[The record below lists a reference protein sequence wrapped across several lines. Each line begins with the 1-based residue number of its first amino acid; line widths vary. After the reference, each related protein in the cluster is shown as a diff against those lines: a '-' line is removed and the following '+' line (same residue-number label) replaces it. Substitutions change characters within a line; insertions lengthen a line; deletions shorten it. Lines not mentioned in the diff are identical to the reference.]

1 LIGVLGGGQLARMLA
16 LAGYPLGERFA
27 AIDPSPE
34 CGVRD
39 LAHLIVAGYDDPAAL
54 DWMAEHCDVVTYEFE
69 RVPAASARRIAERA
83 LVHPNPGV
91 LDVAQDRLTE
101 KELFTR
107 LGLATP
113 AFAAASTRAE
123 LEAAVASVGMPVL
136 VKTRREGYDGKG
148 QFVIRS
154 AGELDRCWNELGG
167 TSDRL
172 DDRGNRKDLIVE
184 ELVDFDR
191 ELSVLAV
198 RSIAGETA
206 VYPVVENEHSEGIL
220 RVSRAPGPGL
230 APELQAAVESHARS
244 IMDELDYVGVLAV
257 ELFQVGDRLL
267 GNEMAPRVHNSGHWT
282 IEGAVTSQF
291 ANHLRAITGRP
302 LGSIAALGH
311 SAMVNLIGALP
322 DLDEVLRIE
331 GAHLHLYD
339 KQPRPGRK
347 LGHVTLVAEDPEELE
362 DRLGRVVALV
372 DEPSQNRKPGI

>member
-27 AIDPSPE
+27 AVDPSTE

-39 LAHLIVAGYDDPAAL
+39 LAHLIVAGYDDPVAL

-69 RVPAASARRIAERA
+69 RVPAASARRIAERTP
-83 LVHPNPGV
+83 VHPHPGV

-113 AFAAASTRAE
+113 AFVAVSTRRDFD
-123 LEAAVASVGMPVL
+123 AAVASVGMPAV

-148 QFVIRS
+148 QFVVRRPADID
-154 AGELDRCWNELGG
+154 ACWSELGG
-167 TSDRL
+167 
-172 DDRGNRKDLIVE
+172 KDLIVE
-184 ELVDFDR
+184 ALVDFDR

-198 RSIAGETA
+198 RSTIGETA
-206 VYPVVENEHSEGIL
+206 VYPVIDNVHREGIL
-220 RVSRAPGPGL
+220 RVSRAPAPAL
-230 APELQAAVESHARS
+230 APELQSAAEFYALA
-244 IMDELDYVGVLAV
+244 IMAELDYVGVLAI
-257 ELFQVGDRLL
+257 ELFQLGDRLL

-291 ANHLRAITGRP
+291 ADHLRAITGRP
-302 LGSIAALGH
+302 LGSTRALGH
-311 SAMVNLIGALP
+311 SAMVNLIGSLP
-322 DLDEVLRIE
+322 DLDEVLRVE

-339 KQPRPGRK
+339 KEPRPGRK
-347 LGHVTLVAEDPEELE
+347 LGHVTLVADDPEELE
-362 DRLGRVVALV
+362 ARLDRLRALV
-372 DEPSQNRKPGI
+372 V